1 MALGRH
7 GRAPRAVALGG
18 VVGAHVGGPDEERP
32 VAGRPALDQVD
43 GLVAHHVG
51 DVAVVGARAPVV
63 VEARA
68 VVAVGVGDRRAPVV
82 PAAHPA
88 RARGV
93 GVQRLADE
101 PGAVAG
107 VVQPG
112 REVLLGVVAGEGLVA
127 AVGPAVVAHAVVL
140 GVLPG
145 EDLRARRAAQRVG
158 LIASVNSV
166 PASASRLRV
175 SGMCSSSVSVWSSE
189 LSRTMLGRVPRASAT
204 SVTAV
209 PVAGSPSARSGASRH
224 DTSPPTT
231 SSPASAPASAR
242 TSAWRRLGAPGG
254 VLTSDSVGRG
264 RAGTG
269 RGDRLAG
276 K

>member
-145 EDLRARRAAQRVG
+145 EDLRARRAAQRVRADRVGELRARLGEQAPRQRHVLQLGVG
-158 LIASVNSV
+158 LVV
-166 PASASRLRV
+166 
-175 SGMCSSSVSVWSSE
+175 
-189 LSRTMLGRVPRASAT
+189 
-204 SVTAV
+204 
-209 PVAGSPSARSGASRH
+209 GAEQ
-224 DTSPPTT
+224 DDVG
-231 SSPASAPASAR
+231 A
-242 TSAWRRLGAPGG
+242 GAPGVG
-254 VLTSDSVGRG
+254 DVGDRGARGRVAVGALRGLTARHQPAHHEQPGERPGERADERLAAARGTGWCAHVGLRGRG